1 MEAFGTGMIRPMH
14 RYVEVSHPI
23 EAGMK
28 TYSGL
33 PEPSVEVLLD
43 YDASRERYCDKAE
56 FLIASLHLC
65 GNTGTYVDSPRHRYR
80 ACADLAEIPLEAA
93 AHVPVTKIEARVR
106 PERGVGA
113 EVFGNAQITGRA
125 VLINTGWSLHWRNDR
140 YFDRNPFLI
149 AAACDLL
156 ANSGVRFV
164 GIDSLNI
171 DDIEDL
177 SRPAHTILLG
187 AGIPVCEHMTNLHNL
202 TPEGGFLH
210 AVPIAWVGGAT
221 FPVRAYVVH
230 PIPLSESAE
239 VPTPGEQ

>member
-1 MEAFGTGMIRPMH
+1 METSRIDMLRPMY

-28 TYSGL
+28 TYPGL

-43 YDASRERYCDKAE
+43 YDPSRERYLGKAE

-80 ACADLAEIPLEAA
+80 DGADLAAIPLEAV
-93 AHVPVTKIEARVR
+93 AHVPVTKVDA
-106 PERGVGA
+106 PALPARGVTA
-113 EVFGNAQITGRA
+113 EVFKGVEIAGRA
-125 VLINTGWSLHWRNDR
+125 VLINTGWSKHWRTDR
-140 YFDRNPFLI
+140 YFSSNPFLTRE
-149 AAACDLL
+149 ACDLL
-156 ANSGVRFV
+156 VNSGARFV

-187 AGIPVCEHMTNLHNL
+187 AGIPVCEHMTNLDQL
-202 TPEGGFLH
+202 TPSGGFLH

-221 FPVRAYVVH
+221 FPVRAYVVY
-230 PIPLSESAE
+230 EA
-239 VPTPGEQ
+239 GC